1 MGSARASS
9 NLVGVDIRWLYP
21 SWVCLFFFLY
31 ANTSNKTVSSDL
43 GEPVGGHKRER
54 EARFYSVIG

>member
-9 NLVGVDIRWLYP
+9 NLVGVEIRWLCP
-21 SWVCLFFFLY
+21 KWACLLFFLC
-31 ANTSNKTVSSDL
+31 ANTSKKRVSSSL
-43 GEPVGGHKRER
+43 GERGGGHKRER